1 MQTPPEFDVVAEGYD
16 QTFTQTPVGI
26 RQRERVWAILENL
39 IQPNPGNAL
48 ELNAG
53 TGEDA
58 LWLASKGWRV
68 VATDAS
74 PAMLAA
80 ARKKWENTTLPTS
93 ALPTTLTL
101 RLESLHTL
109 KDTGFDLIF
118 SNFGGLNCLNP
129 AELQHLGTVVWDKLN
144 PGGKF
149 IAVVMGR
156 FCWWESL
163 YFLLKGK
170 FRQAFRRLSKSP
182 VDAFLTPQTSIPTWY
197 FAPNELA
204 TLLQLVNNK
213 NTICRPVG
221 FWLPPS
227 YLNPFFAKRP
237 RLLSVLAWLER
248 FVAPGWSACAADHYL
263 ICMEKEG

>member
-1 MQTPPEFDVVAEGYD
+1 MQTHPEFDVVAEGYD
-16 QTFTQTPVGI
+16 QTFTQTPLGI

-39 IQPNPGNAL
+39 IQPKPGNAL

-74 PAMLAA
+74 PA
-80 ARKKWENTTLPTS
+80 
-93 ALPTTLTL
+93 LTL
-101 RLESLHTL
+101 RLESL
-109 KDTGFDLIF
+109 DTFKEKGFDLIF

-129 AELQHLGTVVWDKLN
+129 AELQQLGTAAWNKLN

-163 YFLLKGK
+163 YFLIKGK
-170 FRQAFRRLSKSP
+170 FRQAFRRVSKEP
-182 VDAFLTPQTSIPTWY
+182 VDAPLTPQTSIPTWY
-197 FAPNELA
+197 FAPNELID
-204 TLLQLVNNK
+204 LLHVVKHK
-213 NTICRPVG
+213 NPICFPIG

-237 RLLSVLAWLER
+237 RLLSVLTSLER
-248 FVAPGWSACAADHYL
+248 SAAPPWSAWAADHYL
-263 ICMEKEG
+263 ICIEKEG